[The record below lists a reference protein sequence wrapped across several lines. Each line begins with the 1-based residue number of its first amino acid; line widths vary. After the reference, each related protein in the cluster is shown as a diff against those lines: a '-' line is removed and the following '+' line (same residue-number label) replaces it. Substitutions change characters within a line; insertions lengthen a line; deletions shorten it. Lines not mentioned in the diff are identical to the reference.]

1 VLSIRRVNPTT
12 SSFATRFLFGP
23 DATARVDAGSWVLVA
38 ACVALLTWKARA
50 IWTLN
55 VNWDEFYFLTHVHAL
70 LRGDLQIPFQTTY
83 TQAFRWL
90 PWVGDEMAQIHAARL
105 CMFVLLALSVWQIA
119 RLASRWTSPG
129 AALAGAL
136 AFLCLLPIQVHGA
149 SFRADSMLLPIL
161 LGVLLLVTRPHAS
174 RRVDLWIGVLCGLG
188 MAVSVKL
195 ALFAPLF
202 LACLLLAG
210 GSHVPW
216 ATQWRAIWP
225 RALVIGAV
233 TLGVAAIL
241 VGLHHLT
248 LKAPDLVSASSFAD
262 RSLGK
267 AILETRFLPGE
278 FYLRFLLMKDRF
290 VWIVMGIGFVLAVV
304 RRRWLLASMV
314 LAVSPLLFYRNA
326 FPYFYV
332 EMLAPVAL
340 YAALVVDELR
350 ALARRGASGTSRE
363 WVPAACGL
371 LLLVHGSSRL
381 PLMSTDE
388 QLGQRRVLDAVH
400 RIFPQPVTYFDH
412 AGMVASFH
420 KVNFFM
426 STWGMDE
433 YLRRGAPFVAPAL
446 RAYRPALMLVNR
458 DYLDVTSPHSQ
469 ALIPEDREAL
479 QRFYLP
485 YWGPIHVAGAS
496 VALAPGAA
504 QTVALPFPG
513 KYRVESAEPVLIDGV
528 LRGPGDVIDV
538 VGGNALL
545 ARQATASADSLEVR
559 LLTAQA
565 GMPPA
570 ETAEI
575 SYIFTGL

>member
-1 VLSIRRVNPTT
+1 
-12 SSFATRFLFGP
+12 
-23 DATARVDAGSWVLVA
+23 
-38 ACVALLTWKARA
+38 
-50 IWTLN
+50 
-55 VNWDEFYFLTHVHAL
+55 
-70 LRGDLQIPFQTTY
+70 
-83 TQAFRWL
+83 
-90 PWVGDEMAQIHAARL
+90 
-105 CMFVLLALSVWQIA
+105 
-119 RLASRWTSPG
+119 
-129 AALAGAL
+129 
-136 AFLCLLPIQVHGA
+136 
-149 SFRADSMLLPIL
+149 
-161 LGVLLLVTRPHAS
+161 
-174 RRVDLWIGVLCGLG
+174 
-188 MAVSVKL
+188 
-195 ALFAPLF
+195 
-202 LACLLLAG
+202 
-210 GSHVPW
+210 
-216 ATQWRAIWP
+216 
-225 RALVIGAV
+225 
-233 TLGVAAIL
+233 
-241 VGLHHLT
+241 
-248 LKAPDLVSASSFAD
+248 
-262 RSLGK
+262 
-267 AILETRFLPGE
+267 
-278 FYLRFLLMKDRF
+278 
-290 VWIVMGIGFVLAVV
+290 VLAVV
-304 RRRWLLASMV
+304 RRRWILASMV

>member
-1 VLSIRRVNPTT
+1 VLSIRRVNPSTN
-12 SSFATRFLFGP
+12 SFASRFLFGAG
-23 DATARVDAGSWVLVA
+23 ATARVDAGSWLLVA
-38 ACVALLTWKARA
+38 ACLAMLSWKARA
-50 IWTLN
+50 IWSLN

-70 LRGDLQIPFQTTY
+70 LRGDLQIPYQTTY
-83 TQAFRWL
+83 AQAFRWL
-90 PWVGDEMAQIHAARL
+90 PWAGDEMAQIHAARL
-105 CMFVLLALSVWQIA
+105 CMFALLALSVWQIT
-119 RLASRWTSPG
+119 RLASRWTSAG

-136 AFLCLLPIQVHGA
+136 AFLCLLPTQMHGA

-161 LGVLLLVTRPHAS
+161 LGVLLLLTRPVAS
-174 RRVDLWIGVLCGLG
+174 RRVDLWIGALCGIG

-202 LACLLLAG
+202 LACLLLADG
-210 GSHVPW
+210 AHLPW
-216 ATQWRAIWP
+216 ATRWRASWP

-233 TLGVAAIL
+233 TLAVAAIL
-241 VGLHHLT
+241 VGLHHLS

-278 FYLRFLLMKDRF
+278 IYLRFLLWKDRF
-290 VWIVMGIGFVLAVV
+290 VWIVMGIGFVLALV
-304 RRRWLLASMV
+304 RRRWILVSMV

-340 YAALVVDELR
+340 YVALVVDEVR
-350 ALARRGASGTSRE
+350 ALARRGASGSARE

-371 LLLVHGSSRL
+371 LLLVHGGSRL
-381 PLMSTDE
+381 PFLSTDE

-400 RIFPQPVTYFDH
+400 RIFPRPVTYFDH

-433 YLRRGAPFVAPAL
+433 YLRHGAPFVAPAL
-446 RAYRPALMLVNR
+446 RAHRPALLLVNR
-458 DYLDVTSPHSQ
+458 NYLDVTSPYSR

-479 QRFYLP
+479 RHFFQP

-496 VALAPGAA
+496 VALAPAES
-504 QTVALPFPG
+504 QIVELPFPG
-513 KYRVESAEPVLIDGV
+513 RYRLESAEPVLVDGV
-528 LRGPGDVIDV
+528 LRSQGEVIEV
-538 VGGNALL
+538 AGESARL
-545 ARQATASADSLEVR
+545 ARQATGSSGSLEVR
-559 LLTAQA
+559 LLTAEA
-565 GMPPA
+565 GLPPDAPA
-570 ETAEI
+570 EI
-575 SYIFTGL
+575 PYIFTGL